1 MISPGGEI
9 TGLVLSPEG
18 ATVATLID
26 RKAYLVKLTGGT
38 PQPLSWAGYNEIP
51 IAWSTD
57 GASLFMANRD
67 PSQGIDRVVIATG
80 ARTPWKTLVP
90 SDGAG
95 VTSVLAVRVLDDGR
109 VYAYS
114 YQRVLSQLF
123 VMSGLR

>member
-1 MISPGGEI
+1 
-9 TGLVLSPEG
+9 
-18 ATVATLID
+18 
-26 RKAYLVKLTGGT
+26 
-38 PQPLSWAGYNEIP
+38 
-51 IAWSTD
+51 
-57 GASLFMANRD
+57 MAHRD

-123 VMSGLR
+123 VMSGLRCAGTHPAR